1 MKFLEESAF
10 ILRRREH
17 PAETNK
23 LWKEDE
29 VKQLLE
35 LVEKYPIIYNGSGN
49 RQDKREAWSK
59 ISSQMNIEC
68 KFLKLFL

>member
-1 MKFLEESAF
+1 MQFLEESAF
-10 ILRRREH
+10 VFKRKEH
-17 PAETNK
+17 SVETDK
-23 LWKEDE
+23 LWEEDE

-35 LVEKYPIIYNGSGN
+35 LVEKHPVIYNGSGN
-49 RQDKREAWSK
+49 RQGKREAWSK